1 MLPEVITCLALL
13 YQLSLSYGTPWPQQ
27 PQSINDRRS
36 DKNKHI
42 PYCSSYY
49 SSPSVQASRS
59 MTLGTLYRIMPRH
72 MSPVLGSS
80 ISSFSRRRAC
90 HSHPR
95 HSESG
100 PASAPP
106 PRIRSSNKHIKTGS
120 QPYFP
125 GMKRYDGS
133 ALMARPCV
141 DSRSLARTTSHTSF
155 LPIFLIFNRSSMLTL
170 YPSSTMNTTPSVGF
184 WMSGVL
190 LMLKIDLFI
199 LQCLKEKLGNSIP
212 RV

>member
-100 PASAPP
+100 PASPP
-106 PRIRSSNKHIKTGS
+106 PPHQVFEQAYQDWISALLPWDEEIRRICIDGKTMRRLKKLSPDNESHIVS
-120 QPYFP
+120 AYIPYF
-125 GMKRYDGS
+125 
-133 ALMARPCV
+133 
-141 DSRSLARTTSHTSF
+141 
-155 LPIFLIFNRSSMLTL
+155 
-170 YPSSTMNTTPSVGF
+170 
-184 WMSGVL
+184 
-190 LMLKIDLFI
+190 
-199 LQCLKEKLGNSIP
+199 Q
-212 RV
+212 